1 MKKWICWFD
10 EVRGRLFFQH
20 TDKFD
25 CRFDVEIT
33 PRPYFHDEAVA
44 AAEKDSRKRLSLVQ
58 IDQDYREAMTAYEK
72 ARATR

>member
-44 AAEKDSRKRLSLVQ
+44 AAE
-58 IDQDYREAMTAYEK
+58 
-72 ARATR
+72 